1 MKKLCV
7 VATFALAG
15 NAAYGALAVGG
26 GEPGGVTLG
35 PASSRAQPHASEAPR
50 MLRGVI
56 TALNLDRG
64 EIDVHGNHLQV
75 SRAVRV
81 FGAAGDEGRLSLL
94 RLGQEI
100 RFLLDPKDASERTIS
115 VIYLQ

>member
-1 MKKLCV
+1 MKKLCAM
-7 VATFALAG
+7 ATFVLAG
-15 NAAYGALAVGG
+15 NAAYGALAERG
-26 GEPGGVTLG
+26 GEPIGVTLS
-35 PASSRAQPHASEAPR
+35 PPMSRAQLHAGEAPR

-56 TALNLDRG
+56 TALNLDKG
-64 EIDVHGNHLQV
+64 EIDVHGNRLQV
-75 SRAVRV
+75 SQAVRV
-81 FGAAGDEGRLSLL
+81 FGPGGDEGHLSSL

>member
-7 VATFALAG
+7 FATFVLSG

-26 GEPGGVTLG
+26 GEPGGVTLS
-35 PASSRAQPHASEAPR
+35 PASSRAQPHASDAPR
-50 MLRGVI
+50 MLRGVV
-56 TALNLDRG
+56 TALNLDKG
-64 EIDVHGNHLQV
+64 EIDVHGNRLQV
-75 SRAVRV
+75 GRAVRV
-81 FGAAGDEGRLSLL
+81 FGPAGDEGRLSSL
-94 RLGQEI
+94 RQGQEI